1 LKFYNLVNQEDDALE
16 PGLVNI
22 LPWLPAYGSWNTV
35 EVQPVYYPY
44 YEQDLALGQ
53 SGIQSSIS
61 EESTPGN
68 YLDIFMDEREIPF
81 SLDNADADST
91 CDLRYPTPFGF
102 VCTIALDGDNHLGY
116 IGFRGPTPNS
126 LRNNGAMD
134 IVLETI
140 SP

>member
-1 LKFYNLVNQEDDALE
+1 
-16 PGLVNI
+16 
-22 LPWLPAYGSWNTV
+22 LPAYGSWNTV
-35 EVQPVYYPY
+35 EIQPVYYPY

-61 EESTPGN
+61 EENTPRN

-81 SLDNADADST
+81 SLDNADTDST
-91 CDLRYPTPFGF
+91 CDLRYPTTFGF